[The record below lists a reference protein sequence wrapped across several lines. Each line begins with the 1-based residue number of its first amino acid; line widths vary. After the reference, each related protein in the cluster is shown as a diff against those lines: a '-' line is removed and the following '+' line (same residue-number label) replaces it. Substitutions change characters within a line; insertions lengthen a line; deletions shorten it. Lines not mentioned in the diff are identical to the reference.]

1 MKQIVIKVGDHF
13 PKSCDEC
20 AFFSCAFGRQ
30 AYCVAGGKYTRE
42 EIEAD
47 EGGFAS
53 LVYVGCLSNRPNNCP
68 LTEVE
73 VET

>member
-13 PKSCDEC
+13 PKTCDEC
-20 AFFSCAFGRQ
+20 AFFSCAYSRQ
-30 AYCVAGGKYTRE
+30 PYCVVGGNYTRAEIDAE
-42 EIEAD
+42 EDGVATMFF
-47 EGGFAS
+47 G
-53 LVYVGCLSNRPNNCP
+53 GCLSNRPNNCP